1 MHLSRAVIP
10 SLLALALGAA
20 APPALRP
27 GEGLAFAS
35 PGATPERRGEAAVVS
50 PLGDLAGLLWLRL
63 EGFEWSSRRVAYK
76 CSGRSGDLACTAP
89 KGHGRV
95 DLSLAFER
103 NCRLA
108 FVEWIRQS
116 AGLWNRMEGEAAA
129 LLKLE
134 ETFAAFAG
142 PRFPKGGKLPPW
154 GLDWAGEGD
163 LLRSSPADLAAWLAD
178 PSQDAVSGLFKRY
191 GSGFF
196 EGDVGEDRGWV
207 YVGHAGAGATTWTWV
222 AGGKSGHAAV
232 LRIPGLLDR
241 PAALQRF
248 REAVGQGR

>member
-1 MHLSRAVIP
+1 MNLSRAAILSV
-10 SLLALALGAA
+10 LALALGAA

-27 GEGLAFAS
+27 GEGLAFATL
-35 PGATPERRGEAAVVS
+35 GGTPEFRGEASRES

-63 EGFEWSSRRVAYK
+63 EGFEWSSRRVTYK
-76 CSGRSGDLACTAP
+76 CSGRNGELACTAP

-95 DLSLAFER
+95 DLAQAFER

-116 AGLWNRMEGEAAA
+116 AGLWSRLEGDAAA

-134 ETFAAFAG
+134 EVFGPFAG

-163 LLRSSPADLAAWLAD
+163 LLRCSPAALAAWLAD

-196 EGDVGEDRGWV
+196 EGDLGDDRGWV
-207 YVGHAGAGATTWTWV
+207 YVGHAGTGAAAWTWV
-222 AGGKSGHAAV
+222 AGGQSGHAAV
-232 LRIPGLLDR
+232 MRIPEILDR
-241 PAALQRF
+241 PAALRRF
-248 REAVGQGR
+248 REAAGQAR

>member
-1 MHLSRAVIP
+1 MNLSRAAILSV
-10 SLLALALGAA
+10 LTLALGAA
-20 APPALRP
+20 APPPLRP
-27 GEGLAFAS
+27 GEGLAFATL
-35 PGATPERRGEAAVVS
+35 GGTPEFRGEAS
-50 PLGDLAGLLWLRL
+50 IETPLGDLAGLLWLRL
-63 EGFEWSSRRVAYK
+63 EGFEWSSRRVTYK
-76 CSGRSGDLACTAP
+76 CSGRNGELACTSP

-95 DLSLAFER
+95 DLAQAFER

-116 AGLWNRMEGEAAA
+116 AGHWSRLEGEAAA

-134 ETFAAFAG
+134 EVFEAFAG

-163 LLRSSPADLAAWLAD
+163 LLRSSPSALAAWLAD

-207 YVGHAGAGATTWTWV
+207 YVGHAGLGAAAWTWV
-222 AGGKSGHAAV
+222 AGGQSGHAAV
-232 LRIPGLLDR
+232 MRIPGTLDR
-241 PAALQRF
+241 RSALQRF
-248 REAVGQGR
+248 REAAGQAR